1 MIVKES
7 LSATLGI
14 YCMSSV
20 LSLEKRIKS
29 KQGEK
34 VFNAKICKEMVK
46 TRTNRIYKCMVG
58 GKSNGTSYAS

>member
-1 MIVKES
+1 
-7 LSATLGI
+7 
-14 YCMSSV
+14 MSSV